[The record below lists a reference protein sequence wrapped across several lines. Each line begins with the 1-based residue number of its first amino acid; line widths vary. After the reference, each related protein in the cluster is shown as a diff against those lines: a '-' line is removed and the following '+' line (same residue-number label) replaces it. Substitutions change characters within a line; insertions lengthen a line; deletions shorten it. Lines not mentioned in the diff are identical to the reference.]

1 MATDPR
7 TIFGQRLA
15 EVRKAKG
22 FSQEGLAL
30 ESGLDRSYLGGVERG
45 QRNIALLN
53 IYRLAKALKVSPAY
67 LLEAPVDREAIGQPD
82 TGSTNGTE
90 ALGRPFTFR
99 KPSRLEPSSTWR
111 KSMALECSTKGVMRH
126 GGRFMCRLTPEL
138 SRPAKRVRL
147 E

>member
-30 ESGLDRSYLGGVERG
+30 ESGLARSYLGGVERG

-67 LLEAPVDREAIGQPD
+67 LFEPPA
-82 TGSTNGTE
+82 GT
-90 ALGRPFTFR
+90 
-99 KPSRLEPSSTWR
+99 K
-111 KSMALECSTKGVMRH
+111 
-126 GGRFMCRLTPEL
+126 
-138 SRPAKRVRL
+138 KR
-147 E
+147 